1 MNGRKKETK
10 IVIFGAYDS
19 GKTTTLDNLCEKK
32 TNVEYNGTTISL
44 DYGNTHLNGEKIHL
58 FASPGQERFKFMR
71 EILAYGLD
79 GAIVV
84 VDNHRGVTDMEIE
97 IMSQLDSKNVPYI
110 VFANKQDLSNNE
122 LTLNFDVEIVPTIAT
137 DGFGLRSGLELLV
150 EKL

>member
-71 EILAYGLD
+71 EILAHGLD

-84 VDNHRGVTDMEIE
+84 VDNYRGVTDMEIE

-122 LTLNFDVEIVPTIAT
+122 LTLNFDVEVVPTIAT
-137 DGFGLRSGLELLV
+137 DGSGLRYGLELLV